1 MTHARSIEIYSNIQ
15 FKAYGLL
22 KFVFF
27 TYKFACILPSI
38 WVAATHHPK
47 IFTSTAHI
55 LCNTTSA
62 TTIPVMTVPDG
73 GVGSGDTC
81 VGDDTGK

>member
-1 MTHARSIEIYSNIQ
+1 MGGSHTS
-15 FKAYGLL
+15 
-22 KFVFF
+22 
-27 TYKFACILPSI
+27 
-38 WVAATHHPK
+38 PK

-73 GVGSGDTC
+73 GVGSGDTR